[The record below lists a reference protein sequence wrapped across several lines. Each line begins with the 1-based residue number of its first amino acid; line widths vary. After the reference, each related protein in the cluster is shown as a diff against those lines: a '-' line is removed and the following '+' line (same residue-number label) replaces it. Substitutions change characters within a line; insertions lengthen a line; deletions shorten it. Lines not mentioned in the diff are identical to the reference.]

1 MDSNNN
7 NDTFDKWFS
16 RFDTSLGLLPNNNN
30 SDNSSSNDN
39 NDITNNIRSV
49 IDIETSTVPSW
60 LNKSRSKLKDV
71 YYSATPNETKDSL
84 AHIKIPNMLH
94 DCGRYASYITITI
107 TITATNTNIKLLE
120 SVDLIIFLL
129 IIFVYQLEL
138 LSILIPN
145 LI

>member
-1 MDSNNN
+1 MDSNNSN
-7 NDTFDKWFS
+7 NSDTFDKWLN
-16 RFDTSLGLLPNNNN
+16 RFDTSLGLLAN
-30 SDNSSSNDN
+30 SNSNSNN

-84 AHIKIPNMLH
+84 SHIKIPNMLH

-107 TITATNTNIKLLE
+107 TATNTKL
-120 SVDLIIFLL
+120 
-129 IIFVYQLEL
+129 
-138 LSILIPN
+138 ILN
-145 LI
+145 Y